1 MTSEA
6 SLMTQ
11 RMEPMAKNPI
21 VQWLGGRR
29 VRASATF
36 VVTGIFFVIIWWS
49 IVAVGHLPSYLL
61 PTPKA
66 VWEALW
72 PGITQPIT
80 SPASLIYQ
88 FLITFKAAMIGLAV
102 GASAGTLVG
111 MVAAQFKLIER
122 IFMPY
127 VFALQATPKVALA
140 PLLMIWFG
148 FGGTT
153 KAVLAGI
160 LAFFP
165 LVVNTFAGM
174 NLVDSERLRLF
185 SSMRATRFDVMV
197 RLRLMTAL
205 PLISAGFEIAVVQ
218 ALLGAVVA
226 EFIAGQDG
234 IGTQIVQFQAVSNTA
249 GVFAA
254 IIVLSTSGVMLHAL
268 VRLARTKLIFWHSE
282 TSGA

>member
-1 MTSEA
+1 
-6 SLMTQ
+6 
-11 RMEPMAKNPI
+11 
-21 VQWLGGRR
+21 
-29 VRASATF
+29 
-36 VVTGIFFVIIWWS
+36 
-49 IVAVGHLPSYLL
+49 
-61 PTPKA
+61 
-66 VWEALW
+66 
-72 PGITQPIT
+72 
-80 SPASLIYQ
+80 
-88 FLITFKAAMIGLAV
+88 MIGLAV